1 MLEQHEEMKT
11 VPTSKVKI
19 GDEIVE
25 PVRNIQGIVLFK
37 AGELVTEKH
46 LKALKGWGVTEI
58 SVKDDGIETADSK
71 PENFEIADEKLHRE
85 TEKELD
91 HLFQKTDKEDPVIT
105 KLYNLVLQKKITSIK
120 TNID

>member
-1 MLEQHEEMKT
+1 MKT
-11 VPTSKVKI
+11 VPTCKIKI

-25 PVRNIQGIVLFK
+25 PVRNIQGLVLFK

-46 LKALKGWGVTEI
+46 LKAFKGWGITEI
-58 SVKDDGIETADSK
+58 SIKDDGIETADSK
-71 PENFEIADEKLHRE
+71 PENFEIADEKLYRE

-105 KLYNLVLQKKITSIK
+105 KLYNLVFQKKITSIK